1 MWTMYKHGAIS
12 KTECLARGSDN
23 EDIELDQQEERWA
36 AVFTAECG
44 FFSAARLQ
52 RLFSLSVP
60 ALTDSD
66 DPSPTGSPQDNPG
79 VNRVGQSD
87 NK

>member
-1 MWTMYKHGAIS
+1 MWTMYKHGVLS
-12 KTECLARGSDN
+12 KGERLARGSNNQDF
-23 EDIELDQQEERWA
+23 ELDQQQERWD

-52 RLFSLSVP
+52 RLFSLRFPASIERDDRSSVGP
-60 ALTDSD
+60 DIRQGRPPVRS
-66 DPSPTGSPQDNPG
+66 G
-79 VNRVGQSD
+79 